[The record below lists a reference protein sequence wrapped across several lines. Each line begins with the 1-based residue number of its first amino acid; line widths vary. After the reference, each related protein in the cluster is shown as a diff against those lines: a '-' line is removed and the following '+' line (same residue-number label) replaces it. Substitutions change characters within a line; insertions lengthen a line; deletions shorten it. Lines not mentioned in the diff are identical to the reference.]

1 MQYRTDPESGVRV
14 SALGLGCM
22 RLPGAQRGRIL
33 TTSLERLRTD
43 RADYYL
49 VHSLTT
55 GFSAAWDGDWTR
67 GPTFHPSASVIP
79 APGRARRS
87 AASRRCVR
95 TPC

>member
-1 MQYRTDPESGVRV
+1 MRYRTDPKSGARV

-49 VHSLTT
+49 VHNLTT
-55 GFSAAWDGDWTR
+55 GFSAAWEGDRTC
-67 GPTFHPSASVIP
+67 GPTFRPSSVYP
-79 APGRARRS
+79 SSRARQ
-87 AASRRCVR
+87 ALGGI
-95 TPC
+95 P